1 MNFFASAGN
10 RFFFRPLVK
19 SLLLLNLLLI
29 AGGCTAHR
37 TNFVSPALTI
47 AQNQK
52 MLPVLPFVSIL
63 VPDSFAESVFNDY
76 VDKLNE
82 NPARTGFSWFH
93 IIKDDLKEVEKI
105 LTPAHIYLA
114 GEVWSYLEDSG
125 CCSTEISVKS
135 RLRIYRVL
143 SRELL
148 WEAEIPLDSFF
159 EHDASTLAVEREK
172 LAARLSQEMV
182 TATIKVLEGA
192 RRIQIE

>member
-1 MNFFASAGN
+1 MNSAPAG
-10 RFFFRPLVK
+10 RPVLLRPFVK
-19 SLLLLNLLLI
+19 LLLLLNLLLI
-29 AGGCTAHR
+29 AGGCTGHR
-37 TNFVSPALTI
+37 TSFVSPALTI

-52 MLPVLPFVSIL
+52 MLPVLPFASIL

-82 NPARTGFSWFH
+82 NPEKTGFSWFG

-125 CCSTEISVKS
+125 CCSTEISIKS

-172 LAARLSQEMV
+172 LAARLSQEMAA
-182 TATIKVLEGA
+182 ATIKVLGGA
-192 RRIQIE
+192 RRIQLE